1 MKFLIFFEN
10 PSIAGCKLPSGRGV
24 KTSVCHSVAT
34 CCTFALVEVY
44 DILEIS
50 FHLKLRDTIICCSD
64 YGILYLLE
72 N

>member
-10 PSIAGCKLPSGRGV
+10 QSIVGCKLSSVRGV
-24 KTSVCHSVAT
+24 KTSGCHSVAM
-34 CCTFALVEVY
+34 CCTFAVVEVH
-44 DILEIS
+44 DILDTS